1 MDTFEFRIMSWDQAL
16 EIKMRNTNKA
26 NMIKKTEDSW
36 TDKKIH
42 ANSKR
47 LQMNTSNIKKLSKF
61 LIKVIKEN

>member
-47 LQMNTSNIKKLSKF
+47 LQMNTSNI
-61 LIKVIKEN
+61 